1 MKYKKMIKVMM
12 VVACL
17 AFSGIL
23 AGCGKEETAATEGNG
38 IEVIVDIDK
47 TEDTNAEDGEEKI
60 GVASLIVP
68 ETQEELE
75 AFINQ

>member
-1 MKYKKMIKVMM
+1 MRYKKMIKVMM

-23 AGCGKEETAATEGNG
+23 AGCGEETAVTEGNG

-47 TEDTNAEDGEEKI
+47 TDDTNAEEGEEKI

-68 ETQEELE
+68 ETQEELDR
-75 AFINQ
+75 FINQ